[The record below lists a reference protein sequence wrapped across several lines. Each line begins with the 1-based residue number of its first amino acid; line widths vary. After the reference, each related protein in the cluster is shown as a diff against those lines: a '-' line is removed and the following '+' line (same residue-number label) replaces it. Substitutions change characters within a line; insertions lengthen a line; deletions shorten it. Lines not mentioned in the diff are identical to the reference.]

1 MSAPAHPAPPA
12 PLDAAETEALF
23 DLIFAG
29 RLSDEDL
36 IDYMSA
42 TADRKPTV
50 DELVGAVRSMRRYM
64 RPVPQS
70 TLAID
75 LCGTGGDG
83 LGTLNISTAV
93 SFVVA
98 ACGVAVAKHG
108 NRSASSRS
116 GAADVLEAL
125 GVRIGLEPDIAARV
139 LKETGIVFLF
149 AQTHHPAMK
158 HVGEARRQI
167 GRRTIFNLLGPLANP
182 AGVRRQLVGV
192 FSSDWLVPY
201 AEALRALGSERAF
214 IVHGRDGLDEVSI
227 SGPTEVAILE
237 NGAITT
243 RTVRPEDAGLETS
256 PLSAIRGGNAAH
268 NAAAL
273 TRLLEGEPGPYRDI
287 VLINAAAALMV
298 AGVAGNLRD
307 GAALAANALESGAAG
322 AKLKRLIA
330 ATNP

>member
-1 MSAPAHPAPPA
+1 
-12 PLDAAETEALF
+12 
-23 DLIFAG
+23 
-29 RLSDEDL
+29 
-36 IDYMSA
+36 
-42 TADRKPTV
+42 
-50 DELVGAVRSMRRYM
+50 
-64 RPVPQS
+64 
-70 TLAID
+70 
-75 LCGTGGDG
+75 
-83 LGTLNISTAV
+83 
-93 SFVVA
+93 
-98 ACGVAVAKHG
+98 
-108 NRSASSRS
+108 
-116 GAADVLEAL
+116 
-125 GVRIGLEPDIAARV
+125 VRIGLEPDIAARV

-307 GAALAANALESGAAG
+307 GAALAANALESGAAD